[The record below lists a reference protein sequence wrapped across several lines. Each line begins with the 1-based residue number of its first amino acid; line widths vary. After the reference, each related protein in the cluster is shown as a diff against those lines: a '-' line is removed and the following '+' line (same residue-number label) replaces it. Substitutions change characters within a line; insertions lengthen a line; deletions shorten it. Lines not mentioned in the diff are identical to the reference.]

1 MIAMM
6 AMMMSRMFMEKCPFL
21 DALHTTTRSFA

>member
-21 DALHTTTRSFA
+21 DTIHETTASIA

>member
-6 AMMMSRMFMEKCPFL
+6 AMMMSRMFMEKCPFS
-21 DALHTTTRSFA
+21 DVLHVTTASIA